1 MASMSSTN
9 KPQSA
14 PGTILGSVEYYKFRH
29 EDFIRRFPDKEPP
42 AYYMMYGDKY
52 VRKFT
57 EELFDKLT
65 EEGKVWMEDT
75 KLKLQQ
81 AIENKLMQA
90 PEIELDE
97 EAFRDFA
104 FKSHTEVY
112 EETHAMELCL
122 ADKAAIVG
130 CMDIKDLFGELGLQV
145 IKMALRIA

>member
-1 MASMSSTN
+1 MNMIPN
-9 KPQSA
+9 PKPA
-14 PGTILGSVEYYKFRH
+14 PEDILGSVDYYKFRH

-57 EELFDKLT
+57 EELFEKLSG
-65 EEGKVWMEDT
+65 EGKAWMEET

-81 AIENKLMQA
+81 AIEDKLKQV

-97 EAFRDFA
+97 EAFKDFA
-104 FKSHTEVY
+104 FKSHTDVY
-112 EETHAMELCL
+112 EETHAMDLCL
-122 ADKAAIVG
+122 ADKTAIVS

-145 IKMALRIA
+145 IKVALRIA